1 MTVQVNLQ
9 EDGLNLKLGTPNQD
23 LVEKSVRKECF
34 LEISNIFLLAFSRF
48 VENKKLYWNLTYWR
62 FTTREGGPT
71 HVPKGY
77 FWLSDRSFVK
87 NFWGSS

>member
-1 MTVQVNLQ
+1 MLT
-9 EDGLNLKLGTPNQD
+9 LGTPNED

-48 VENKKLYWNLTYWR
+48 VENKNVTETSPKR
-62 FTTREGGPT
+62 FTTREGDPT

-77 FWLSDRSFVK
+77 F
-87 NFWGSS
+87 